1 MFGVFENKNFDIA
14 AFMIIFVIFTQ
25 IVSLGMI
32 FYQNSSAVNNNEIQS
47 LAKNE
52 EGVVIRNGLPN
63 SGQVTFSC
71 NVDWGE
77 EVIPDMLKIFD
88 ENQINI
94 TFFVSG
100 KWAEKHPDLLREM
113 YAAGHEIQSH
123 GYSHKLCSQNS
134 VETIKEEILK
144 TEKVIMDIIGVKTN
158 VFAPPAG
165 NYDETTVEL
174 CRSLGYKLALW
185 NVDTIDWREGS
196 TAEVIKNR
204 VLKKHLNGAIVL
216 MHPKEETVKAL
227 PDFIR
232 EIKGKPLNSGSQAVV
247 LYIQTFITC

>member
-1 MFGVFENKNFDIA
+1 MKTSKFLIFVVFTTV
-14 AFMIIFVIFTQ
+14 FVIFAYQ
-25 IVSLGMI
+25 IVTLGMI
-32 FYQNSSAVNNNEIQS
+32 FYQNHSAMKNKELQVLS
-47 LAKNE
+47 PNE
-52 EGVVIRNGLPN
+52 EGVVIRNGLPD
-63 SGQVTFSC
+63 SGQITFSC

-77 EVIPDMLKIFD
+77 EVIPELLRIFK
-88 ENQINI
+88 ENQISV

-100 KWAEKHPDLLREM
+100 RWAENNPELLKEM

-144 TEKVIMDIIGVKTN
+144 TEKVIIDILGVKTN
-158 VFAPPAG
+158 VFAPPSG

-174 CRSLGYKLALW
+174 CRSLGYQLALW

-196 TAEVIKNR
+196 TAEAIKSR

-227 PDFIR
+227 PDLISEIR
-232 EIKGKPLNSGSQAVV
+232 AQDLAMVPLYRLSH
-247 LYIQTFITC
+247 

>member
-1 MFGVFENKNFDIA
+1 MKTKRFLTFT
-14 AFMIIFVIFTQ
+14 AFAVIFIIFTYQ
-25 IVSLGMI
+25 IVTLGMI
-32 FYQNSSAVNNNEIQS
+32 IYQNSSEVNNGDIQS
-47 LAKNE
+47 LAANE
-52 EGVVIRNGLPN
+52 EGIVIRNGMPN
-63 SGQVTFSC
+63 SGQTTFSC

-77 EVIPDMLKIFD
+77 EVIPDMLSIFD
-88 ENQINI
+88 ENQVKI

-100 KWAEKHPDLLREM
+100 KWAEKHPELLREM
-113 YAAGHEIQSH
+113 YATGHEIQSH

-134 VETIKEEILK
+134 VETIREEILK
-144 TEKVIMDIIGVKTN
+144 TEKVILDILGVKTN
-158 VFAPPAG
+158 VFAPPSG

-196 TAEVIKNR
+196 TADIIKNR

-227 PDFIR
+227 PGLIS
-232 EIKGKPLNSGSQAVV
+232 EIKGKDLAIVPFYRLS
-247 LYIQTFITC
+247 Y

>member
-1 MFGVFENKNFDIA
+1 MFGGVFTKTKKFLTFA
-14 AFMIIFVIFTQ
+14 AFMIIFVIFTYQ

-134 VETIKEEILK
+134 VETIKE
-144 TEKVIMDIIGVKTN
+144 
-158 VFAPPAG
+158 
-165 NYDETTVEL
+165 
-174 CRSLGYKLALW
+174 
-185 NVDTIDWREGS
+185 
-196 TAEVIKNR
+196 
-204 VLKKHLNGAIVL
+204 
-216 MHPKEETVKAL
+216 
-227 PDFIR
+227 
-232 EIKGKPLNSGSQAVV
+232 
-247 LYIQTFITC
+247 

>member
-1 MFGVFENKNFDIA
+1 MKTKKFLTFT
-14 AFMIIFVIFTQ
+14 AFAVIFIIFTYQ
-25 IVSLGMI
+25 IVTLGMI
-32 FYQNSSAVNNNEIQS
+32 FYQNSSEVNNGDIQS
-47 LAKNE
+47 LAANE
-52 EGVVIRNGLPN
+52 EGIVIRNGMPN
-63 SGQVTFSC
+63 SGQTTFSC

-77 EVIPDMLKIFD
+77 EVIPDMLSIFD
-88 ENQINI
+88 ENQVKI

-100 KWAEKHPDLLREM
+100 KWAEKHPELLREM
-113 YAAGHEIQSH
+113 YATGHEIQSH

-134 VETIKEEILK
+134 VETIREEILK
-144 TEKVIMDIIGVKTN
+144 TEKVILDILGVKTN
-158 VFAPPAG
+158 VFAPPSG

-196 TAEVIKNR
+196 TADVIKNR

-227 PDFIR
+227 PGLIS
-232 EIKGKPLNSGSQAVV
+232 EIKGKDLAIVPLYRLS
-247 LYIQTFITC
+247 Y